1 MCLAWT
7 RRGRSDLG
15 LPTGVPNAWRKAL
28 VRDYSGEGA
37 LLAFEV
43 GDGMGLGIGWDCWV
57 NTWSGG
63 RRRAGDGV
71 VTCSSKMAFNGWV
84 G

>member
-15 LPTGVPNAWRKAL
+15 LPAGVPNAWRNAL
-28 VRDYSGEGA
+28 VSDCSVEGA
-37 LLAFEV
+37 SLVFEV

-63 RRRAGDGV
+63 RRRPEDGV
-71 VTCSSKMAFNGWV
+71 ACCSSKMAFNGEF